1 MSAEIEDL
9 VRESRAARKVQAAMV
24 LNYERDAQRII
35 NELKAAQKSSDGLAA
50 EVRKNTEELA
60 EVKAQMA
67 RIGQS
72 DEARWRASGKVFDR
86 LTRLSIMQATS
97 LVVAAFATAVFVAG
111 LSLALTEPRA
121 VLSVVLQVVSTAT
134 RSEPPPTTLPEKP

>member
-1 MSAEIEDL
+1 MADIEDL
-9 VRESRAARKVQAAMV
+9 VRESKAARKVQAAMV
-24 LNYERDAQRII
+24 LNYERDAQ
-35 NELKAAQKSSDGLAA
+35 KAASEASRTRESIDKLAA

-60 EVKAQMA
+60 AVRAQVQPMV
-67 RIGQS
+67 QS
-72 DEARWRASGKVFDR
+72 DEARGRALGKVFDR

-121 VLSVVLQVVSTAT
+121 VLSVVLQVVSATT
-134 RSEPPPTTLPEKP
+134 RSEPPPTTLPEDP